1 MEDIKVIFQKILK
14 EHVASIVQKNQE
26 MFYKHEQSIQA
37 LKSGNNDKFQKLEY
51 EINLMKQE
59 LLVIQTAK
67 PSWAIETDVKSV
79 DLEDR
84 YRRNNLRFEGT
95 KKH

>member
-1 MEDIKVIFQKILK
+1 
-14 EHVASIVQKNQE
+14 
-26 MFYKHEQSIQA
+26 
-37 LKSGNNDKFQKLEY
+37 
-51 EINLMKQE
+51 MKQE